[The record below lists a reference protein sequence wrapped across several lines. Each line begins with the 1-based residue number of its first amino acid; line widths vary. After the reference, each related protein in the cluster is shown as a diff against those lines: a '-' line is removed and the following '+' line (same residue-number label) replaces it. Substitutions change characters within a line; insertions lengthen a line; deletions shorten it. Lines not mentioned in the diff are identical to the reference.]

1 MDIKKLEYFC
11 SVANHMSFSK
21 AAEECQV
28 AQTAISRIIAS
39 MEEELGFQLFYRN
52 RHKVELTTAGKGF
65 LEFAER
71 MINNYSMAKQSCAE
85 IANGCQGTITIGYG
99 GFDVSFIK
107 KYIPGFISSFPQYS
121 VILKE
126 YSYDEIVEAMISK
139 DCDVIFAPSSRLGK
153 QIPMRRLITSSFDNM
168 IGVGKKH
175 RFYDRTEVS
184 PEELNGETFIC
195 AYETINSWHQL
206 KQFERTCSIYG
217 ITPGRRLHTNTAVS
231 LLTMVE
237 LGLGIAFLTDNVD
250 LRNADVH
257 MLSIKSATP
266 VMKMHVA
273 ACMSPAENPVVDEFM
288 DHLEKA
294 LKSKTADGQ

>member
-21 AAEECQV
+21 AAEECQI
-28 AQTAISRIIAS
+28 AQTAMSRIIAS

-52 RHKVELTTAGKGF
+52 RHKVELTAAGKGF
-65 LEFAER
+65 LDFAVR
-71 MINNYSMAKQSCAE
+71 MINSYSMAKQSCTE
-85 IANGCQGTITIGYG
+85 IANGCLGTLNIGYG
-99 GFDVSFIK
+99 GFDVAFIK
-107 KYIPGFISSFPQYS
+107 QYLPKFIKEHPQYS

-126 YSYDEIVEAMISK
+126 YSYDEIVEAMSSK
-139 DCDVIFAPSSRLGK
+139 ECDVVFTPNSRLGK
-153 QIPMRRLITSSFDNM
+153 QTSMRRLITSSYDNM
-168 IGVGKKH
+168 IGVGKGH
-175 RFYDRTEVS
+175 RLYGRTEVT

-195 AYETINSWHQL
+195 AYDTIHSWHQL

-237 LGLGIAFLTDNVD
+237 LGLGIAFLTENVD

-257 MLSIKSATP
+257 MLKIKSMTQ
-266 VMKMHVA
+266 VRKVHVA
-273 ACMSPAENPVVDEFM
+273 ACISPAENPLADEFM
-288 DHLEKA
+288 DYLERE
-294 LKSKTADGQ
+294 LKK